1 MNDQLDSQLSAL
13 SDGEMTELELR
24 SLLKQLE
31 NCSEAERAVQLQKW
45 SRYQLVS
52 EALSDERG
60 GHTAKPNFAT
70 AVAEAIVLE
79 PSHVQADADDSTEF
93 DAPGIVASPGG
104 APLWSRF
111 AVAATVTLAV
121 IVGVQQYQLN
131 GAALG
136 SSTLA
141 SDDTSSYVTAPTS
154 EALAVQVNAQPVNA
168 NVDLASDGLRAQERL
183 HEYLLEHANHAARQN
198 GQGIVPFARVANFE
212 ED

>member
-1 MNDQLDSQLSAL
+1 
-13 SDGEMTELELR
+13 
-24 SLLKQLE
+24 
-31 NCSEAERAVQLQKW
+31 
-45 SRYQLVS
+45 
-52 EALSDERG
+52 
-60 GHTAKPNFAT
+60 
-70 AVAEAIVLE
+70 
-79 PSHVQADADDSTEF
+79 
-93 DAPGIVASPGG
+93 
-104 APLWSRF
+104 LWSRF

>member
-24 SLLKQLE
+24 NVLKQLE
-31 NCSEAERAVQLQKW
+31 NCSEAERAIQLKKW

-52 EALSDERG
+52 EVLSDERG
-60 GHTAKPNFAT
+60 SHAAQANFAT
-70 AVAEAIVLE
+70 AVAEAIAQE
-79 PSHVQADADDSTEF
+79 PSHLQAGADDSLGL
-93 DAPGIVASPGG
+93 DAPGIAASSGG
-104 APLWSRF
+104 TPLWSRF

-131 GAALG
+131 GAAVG

-141 SDDTSSYVTAPTS
+141 SDDTSSYVATPAG
-154 EALAVQVNAQPVNA
+154 EAVAMQVKAQRANAKT
-168 NVDLASDGLRAQERL
+168 DFESDNLRAQERL

>member
-24 SLLKQLE
+24 NVLKQLE
-31 NCSEAERAVQLQKW
+31 NCSEAERAIQLKKW

-52 EALSDERG
+52 EVLRDERG
-60 GHTAKPNFAT
+60 SHAAQANFAT
-70 AVAEAIVLE
+70 VVSEAIAQE
-79 PSHVQADADDSTEF
+79 PSHLQTGVDDSLGL
-93 DAPGIVASPGG
+93 DASGIAASSGG
-104 APLWSRF
+104 TPLWSRF

-131 GAALG
+131 GAGVG

-141 SDDTSSYVTAPTS
+141 SDDTSSYVATPAG
-154 EALAVQVNAQPVNA
+154 EAVAMQVNEQR
-168 NVDLASDGLRAQERL
+168 ASAKTDFESDNLRAQERL

>member
-24 SLLKQLE
+24 NVLKQLE
-31 NCSEAERAVQLQKW
+31 NCSEAERAIQLKKW

-52 EALSDERG
+52 DVLSDERG
-60 GHTAKPNFAT
+60 SHAAQANFAT
-70 AVAEAIVLE
+70 AVAEAIAQE
-79 PSHVQADADDSTEF
+79 PSHLQAGADDSLGL
-93 DAPGIVASPGG
+93 DAPGIAASSGG
-104 APLWSRF
+104 TPLWSRF

-131 GAALG
+131 GAAVG

-141 SDDTSSYVTAPTS
+141 SDDTSSYVATPAG
-154 EALAVQVNAQPVNA
+154 EAVAMQVNAQRANA
-168 NVDLASDGLRAQERL
+168 KTDFESDNLRAQERL

>member
-1 MNDQLDSQLSAL
+1 MNDQLDSQLSTL

-24 SLLKQLE
+24 SLLQQLE
-31 NCSEAERAVQLQKW
+31 NCSEAERAMQLQKW

-60 GHTAKPNFAT
+60 SHTAQANFAT
-70 AVAEAIVLE
+70 AVAEAIAQE
-79 PSHVQADADDSTEF
+79 PSHVQTGAADSAGL
-93 DAPGIVASPGG
+93 DAPGIVASSGG
-104 APLWSRF
+104 TPLWSRF

-136 SSTLA
+136 SNTLS
-141 SDDTSSYVTAPTS
+141 SDDTSSYVTAPANETV
-154 EALAVQVNAQPVNA
+154 AVQVNAQRANA
-168 NVDLASDGLRAQERL
+168 KTDLESDSLRAQVRL
-183 HEYLLEHANHAARQN
+183 HEYLLEHAKHAARQN

>member
-31 NCSEAERAVQLQKW
+31 NCSEAERAIQLQKW
-45 SRYQLVS
+45 SRYQMVS

-60 GHTAKPNFAT
+60 RHTAQPNFAA

-79 PSHVQADADDSTEF
+79 PSHSQADAGDSTEF
-93 DAPGIVASPGG
+93 DAPDIVASSGD

-131 GAALG
+131 GAAVG

-141 SDDTSSYVTAPTS
+141 SDGTSSYVTAPTS

-168 NVDLASDGLRAQERL
+168 NADLANDGLRAQERL